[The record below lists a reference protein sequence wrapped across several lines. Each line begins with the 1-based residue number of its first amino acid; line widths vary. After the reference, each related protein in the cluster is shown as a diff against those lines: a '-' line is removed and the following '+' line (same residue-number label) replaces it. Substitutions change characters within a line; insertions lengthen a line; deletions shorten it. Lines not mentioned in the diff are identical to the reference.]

1 MRKNWEYWRGDVYLA
16 NLDPVVGAEIGGIR
30 PVLILQNNTG
40 NFFSP
45 TLIAAPLTSNI
56 DKKPNQPTHFLLEQV
71 RGLSRPSMVIL
82 EQLKTLDKRR
92 IIRYMGRVD
101 SNILYSPEF
110 CKCLAVSL
118 ALSCIRDGQDLRF
131 SNFVQVPLPLIPKDE
146 QKKIAEYLNRKTA
159 RIDSIISDVT
169 EQIEKLKEYRQS
181 VISEVVTGKVAVI

>member
-1 MRKNWEYWRGDVYLA
+1 MKPLRKNWEYRRGDVYLA
-16 NLDPVVGAEIGGIR
+16 NLDPIVGAEIGGIR
-30 PVLILQNNTG
+30 PVMILQNNTG

-118 ALSCIRDGQDLRF
+118 AL
-131 SNFVQVPLPLIPKDE
+131 
-146 QKKIAEYLNRKTA
+146 YL
-159 RIDSIISDVT
+159 
-169 EQIEKLKEYRQS
+169 
-181 VISEVVTGKVAVI
+181 

>member
-1 MRKNWEYWRGDVYLA
+1 MTVKRGDIFYADLS
-16 NLDPVVGAEIGGIR
+16 PVVGSEQGGVR

-45 TLIAAPLTSNI
+45 TLIVVPLTSNI
-56 DKKPNQPTHFLLEQV
+56 DKKPNQPTHFLLEHV
-71 RGLSRPSMVIL
+71 HGLSRPSVVIL

-118 ALSCIRDGQDLRF
+118 AL
-131 SNFVQVPLPLIPKDE
+131 
-146 QKKIAEYLNRKTA
+146 YL
-159 RIDSIISDVT
+159 
-169 EQIEKLKEYRQS
+169 
-181 VISEVVTGKVAVI
+181 

>member
-1 MRKNWEYWRGDVYLA
+1 MRKNWEYRRGDVYLA

-30 PVLILQNNTG
+30 PVMILQNNTG

-92 IIRYMGRVD
+92 IIRYMD
-101 SNILYSPEF
+101 EWTAIF
-110 CKCLAVSL
+110 C
-118 ALSCIRDGQDLRF
+118 
-131 SNFVQVPLPLIPKDE
+131 
-146 QKKIAEYLNRKTA
+146 TA
-159 RIDSIISDVT
+159 RN
-169 EQIEKLKEYRQS
+169 S
-181 VISEVVTGKVAVI
+181 VSALR